1 MSEFFDETFE
11 EQESREKLEY
21 FFGQYSAEI
30 RKNLLSKNIKK
41 PDNLYDILYT
51 KVRRDLLAKNEQTFN
66 VSVDDIAKDVRDN
79 MLSKHVEHQVNLEN
93 SAENYR
99 QNQISKNKL
108 LTSSVDLNKMSDA
121 IRGNLLANN
130 NPSDVNLEN
139 YSKTIRDK
147 NLSSNINSEINLDQ
161 RASEVRD
168 NLLSKNKLDSNVD
181 LDSIAD
187 VARQNL
193 LSSNIEASQNI
204 DKNSEHYRNLSLGKN
219 KEKEFDIDK
228 QSSQYRDI
236 QDSKN
241 VDQTSNVDDVAN
253 SIRGSLISKN
263 KDLENSIDKIA
274 ETARNKNESSN
285 VENSKDINKI
295 AETSRINMVSSNI
308 NKPIDLDKVA
318 KSERNNQESKND
330 DKIINLD
337 SPAEQIRNIMLSS
350 NKEEKVDLDK
360 LSEQIRNAMLSS
372 NKKEKTSVDDIGEVS
387 RQNLLSSNKENGV
400 NLDKS
405 SSPVRDNL
413 LSANKPVDIN
423 LDNDSRLPRANL
435 LSSNVP
441 KDIDLDQDSQA
452 PRTNLLASNVPI
464 NIDLD
469 DNAQIPRNSLL
480 ASNVPNNIDLDQ
492 NAQIPRANLLASNVP
507 NNIDLD
513 QTSQTPRINLLA
525 SNVPTNVNL
534 DSISAVP
541 RGTLLA
547 ANVPTPIFLDAIAS
561 IERKEE
567 LASNKHVYNYLAFNS
582 NLDHDGSIVRNSMLS
597 SNKHDYHYLGFNSNL
612 DHDGSIVRNKLLHAN
627 VGSPNPMHS
636 TAEVFR
642 HYLLTKNAKATGLG
656 TNVFLAGTSL
666 FIGVS
671 NLEII
676 STPIRALMKLRGK
689 MLTKNS
695 KLQPNYGLQ
704 TNSNGEASATITSA
718 AQLYNLQKNA
728 FIGARYQDKQSGYL
742 TLLNHNTGGFQEML
756 ASGNKLSSFRQ
767 TETNTTPASVISEN
781 SGVYI
786 GLPTN
791 VDGSSPVTG
800 LLKPGNENAKLG
812 TAASM
817 MSNTEPTDMIATNFN
832 LSSRGVQRIIN
843 IIRNDSSIPLA
854 KNYDSQNTTSFIIG
868 TGKNGTPQRANTRYT
883 IANPYGS
890 ELGDAGTL
898 EFKIKNYA
906 IANGDHSLI
915 NTMSFP
921 PYIKSFANS
930 DSANWNKIDYLG
942 RPEPVYTY
950 SNSNREGSISFYVLT
965 DYSQKVDIGYDYE
978 KQSGKITETFD
989 KHFTVKDGIE
999 KNRTQE
1005 IDVEIK
1011 NKEKEI
1017 QKINTQIAFSNSLD
1031 DISGLATFNSKIAE
1045 LKIEI
1050 SALQVKKL
1058 EVSKGED
1065 SENKYSE
1072 HNTIEGNIYKTLI
1085 NNGTPKDTNG
1095 NVDLKTEETAQRLAR
1110 MKKKLLFQPA
1120 FFSGD
1125 KEDFLT
1131 RMEFLAKLTRP
1142 SRNSSNKGF
1151 SFTYPPVSHLHL
1163 GDWFNHDV
1171 IINNVSYD
1179 YSDAPWTVDGNG
1191 GRIQPMWAV
1200 VTLSF
1205 NIVGT
1210 YGAQNDEDVP
1220 LSTDR
1225 GGFFQRRK

>member
-66 VSVDDIAKDVRDN
+66 VNVEDIAKDVRNN
-79 MLSKHVEHQVNLEN
+79 MLSKHVEHQIDLDN
-93 SAENYR
+93 SGENYR
-99 QNQISKNKL
+99 QNQLSKNKL
-108 LTSSVDLNKMSDA
+108 LTSSVDLNKMADA
-121 IRGNLLANN
+121 IRENLLASN
-130 NPSDVNLEN
+130 NPSDINLEN

-147 NLSSNINSEINLDQ
+147 NLSSNVSNSINLDQ
-161 RASEVRD
+161 RAEEVRSS
-168 NLLSKNKLDSNVD
+168 LLSKNKSDSNVD

-187 VARQNL
+187 ITRQNL
-193 LSSNIEASQNI
+193 LSSNVEVSQNI

-219 KEKEFDIDK
+219 KENEFDIDK
-228 QSSQYRDI
+228 QSSQYREV

-241 VDQTSNVDDVAN
+241 VDSQINLDDLAN
-253 SIRGSLISKN
+253 SVRGSLISKN
-263 KDLENSIDKIA
+263 KDAGNNIDKIA
-274 ETARNKNESSN
+274 ETARIKNESTN
-285 VENSKDINKI
+285 VENSKDIDKI
-295 AETSRINMVSSNI
+295 AEISRNNMVSSNV

-318 KSERNNQESKND
+318 KSERNNQESKNN
-330 DKIINLD
+330 DKVTNLD

-350 NKEEKVDLDK
+350 NKEGKVDLDK
-360 LSEQIRNAMLSS
+360 LSEQIRDAMLSS
-372 NKKEKTSVDDIGEVS
+372 NKKDKTSVDSIGEVA
-387 RQNLLSSNKENGV
+387 RQNLLSSNKENGI

-405 SSPVRDNL
+405 SVPVRDNL

-452 PRTNLLASNVPI
+452 PRTNLLASNVPA

-469 DNAQIPRNSLL
+469 ALSQIPRNSLL
-480 ASNVPNNIDLDQ
+480 ASNVPNDTDLDQSAQAPRNALLASNVSNNIDLDASSQ
-492 NAQIPRANLLASNVP
+492 TPRNNLLASNVAT
-507 NNIDLD
+507 NI
-513 QTSQTPRINLLA
+513 
-525 SNVPTNVNL
+525 NL

-547 ANVPTPIFLDAIAS
+547 ANVPNPTNLDALAS
-561 IERKEE
+561 IERREE
-567 LASNKHVYNYLAFNS
+567 LASNVKVPI
-582 NLDHDGSIVRNSMLS
+582 NLDYDGSIA
-597 SNKHDYHYLGFNSNL
+597 
-612 DHDGSIVRNKLLHAN
+612 RNKLLAANSNHINANLDGNASDIRQKLLAAN
-627 VGSPNPMHS
+627 VKATNHIDDI
-636 TAEVFR
+636 ANIFR
-642 HYLLTKNAKATGLG
+642 HDLLSKNAKSTGLG

-676 STPIRALMKLRGK
+676 STPIRELMKLRGK
-689 MLTKNS
+689 MFTKNS

-704 TNSNGEASATITSA
+704 TDSIGVPQATITNA

-728 FIGARYQDKQSGYL
+728 FIGVRYFDKQSGYSA
-742 TLLNHNTGGFQEML
+742 LLNHNTGGFQEML

-767 TETNTTPASVISEN
+767 TETNTTPASVIAQN
-781 SGVYI
+781 SGVYV

-791 VDGSSPVTG
+791 VDSSSPVTG

-817 MSNTEPTDMIATNFN
+817 MSNTVPTDSIATDFN

-843 IIRNDSSIPLA
+843 VIRNDNSIPLA
-854 KNYDSQNTTSFIIG
+854 KNYDSQNTTSFIVG
-868 TGKNGTPQRANTRYT
+868 TNKDGTPKRAYTRYT
-883 IANPYGS
+883 IANPYQPNT
-890 ELGDAGTL
+890 DAGTL

-906 IANGDHSLI
+906 IANGDSTLI

-921 PYIKSFANS
+921 PYIKDFANS

-950 SNSNREGSISFYVLT
+950 SNSSREGSISFYVLT
-965 DYSQKVDIGYDYE
+965 DYSQQVDIGYDYE
-978 KQSGKITETFD
+978 KQSKITETFD
-989 KHFTVKDGIE
+989 KHFSQTTGSKKDRL
-999 KNRTQE
+999 NQ

-1017 QKINTQIAFSNSLD
+1017 QKYTEKIAASDGND
-1031 DISGLATFNSKIAE
+1031 VSGLAVFSQKIAE
-1045 LKIEI
+1045 LKLEI
-1050 SALQVKKL
+1050 STLEQKKL
-1058 EVSKGED
+1058 DISKGAD
-1065 SENKYSE
+1065 SGSNRDFKEFD
-1072 HNTIEGNIYKTLI
+1072 TLEGNIYNKLI
-1085 NNGTPKDTNG
+1085 NNGGPKDVNG
-1095 NVDLKTEETAQRLAR
+1095 NIDLKTEETAQRLSR
-1110 MKKKLLFQPA
+1110 MKSKLLFQPA

-1125 KEDFLT
+1125 KQDFLT

-1142 SRNSSNKGF
+1142 SRNASNRGF
-1151 SFTYPPVSHLHL
+1151 SFTYPPVAHLHL

-1179 YSDAPWTVDGNG
+1179 YSDAPWTIDGEG
-1191 GRIQPMWAV
+1191 GRTQPMWAV
-1200 VTLSF
+1200 VSISF

-1210 YGAQNDEDVP
+1210 YGSKVGEDVP

-1225 GGFFQRRK
+1225 GGFFQTRTGK